1 MVGGPTAE
9 VLDAQTAL
17 HRDARLIVPLALVL
31 VFLIVAILLRSL
43 IAPIYVIATVILSY
57 AFALGV
63 SSLIFEKSDPARA
76 AVHVPVP
83 GRAGRRLQRLPAH
96 THQRGKTASVAR
108 GRGHRGPGEDRRRD
122 HQRGPDP
129 RRDVLHTAGHRA
141 DKPVS
146 GRLHRGTRTARGHV
160 PDPDLPRAL
169 DRAPSTIK
177 GAMSENALRAA
188 VVGAGPSGFYATD
201 QLLKA
206 GFEVDLLEILPTP
219 FGLVRAGVAPDHPK
233 IKSVTRV
240 YEKTAQHPGFRFYG
254 SVELGGHVSRQDLLD
269 RYHVVLYAVGTAS
282 DNKLGIPGED
292 RPGSHGALEFVAW
305 YNGHPDYADH
315 EFDLSRDARGGHR
328 QRQRRGRRRAHA
340 RARPRRDGAH
350 RHRRSRDRAARVRL
364 RARGDR
370 ARPPRPGAG
379 RVHDARAA
387 RARRADP
394 RRHHRRPG
402 GHGPRRLQR
411 RRGWRKRATRRT
423 SATSS

>member
-1 MVGGPTAE
+1 MITSAG
-9 VLDAQTAL
+9 
-17 HRDARLIVPLALVL
+17 LILAGT
-31 VFLIVAILLRSL
+31 FCTLL
-43 IAPIYVIATVILSY
+43 ATELT
-57 AFALGV
+57 
-63 SSLIFEKSDPARA
+63 E
-76 AVHVPVP
+76 
-83 GRAGRRLQRLPAH
+83 
-96 THQRGKTASVAR
+96 
-108 GRGHRGPGEDRRRD
+108 
-122 HQRGPDP
+122 
-129 RRDVLHTAGHRA
+129 
-141 DKPVS
+141 PVS
-146 GRLHRGTRTARGHV
+146 GRLHRGPRTARGHV

-292 RPGSHGALEFVAW
+292 RPGSPRCPRVRRLVQRPPRLRRPRVRPLRH
-305 YNGHPDYADH
+305 
-315 EFDLSRDARGGHR
+315 ARGGHR

-340 RARPRRDGAH
+340 RARPRGDGGH
-350 RHRRSRDRAARVRL
+350 GHRRSRDRAARRRL
-364 RARGDR
+364 GARGDR
-370 ARPPRPGAG
+370 ARPPRPRAG
-379 RVHDARAA
+379 RVHHARAA
-387 RARRADP
+387 RAGRAHP
-394 RRHHRRPG
+394 RRHHRRPRR
-402 GHGPRRLQR
+402 HGARRVQREVAGRPR
-411 RRGWRKRATRRT
+411 AIRRT